1 MEKAYTP
8 SFPALCSYLKVGKRT
23 LRNRMC
29 SAPMGFPDLTEDGC
43 LTDGAIAFYEQRAK
57 GGAAIVTISEA
68 CVDYAHGKSHGRLI
82 NLTNPG
88 VLANLTNA
96 ARAIKRHGALA
107 SIELNHSGML
117 SEFDVVASERS
128 GDGLSHWGPVDC
140 VLPNGDKVVGM
151 TKEMIDE
158 TVEKWAKGAALCKR
172 AGFDMVMIHAG
183 HGWLIHQFLSPLTNT
198 RTDEYGGSFENRARL
213 GLEIIE
219 AVRRAVGPG
228 FPIEVRFSAMEK
240 AEGGV
245 TLESAIAFA
254 KLIES
259 KVDILHV
266 SAGGEP
272 DFGVT
277 HPSMFRP
284 HGCNVH
290 YAAEIKKHVSIPVAT
305 VGNLGEPEDMEKII
319 SSGQADIVCMARA
332 LLADPFLPKK
342 VEQNRTDEILRCI
355 RCFVCHAERM
365 LTQTRVCAINPVIG
379 REYEA
384 RFIPAAPEKKRVLVA
399 GGGPGGM
406 QCALTAAE
414 RGHSVTLCEA
424 SDALGG
430 SFRYEF
436 NVPFKA
442 AFPKYVATLR
452 RRMEKAGVEIRL
464 GTTVT
469 PEFVREFAPDAL
481 MVAVG
486 SEAAVP
492 PIPGIDSP
500 KVIFGTELD
509 KREAELGRR
518 IAVLGGG
525 MVGCESGLH
534 LAMKGHEVT
543 VIERGDRLAPDANPR
558 HRPMLMAELDK
569 YTRIRTG
576 LCAVAVTDEGL
587 LCRDENGSEELIE
600 CDSILCA
607 AGLRSRESVA
617 DALRGTAPI
626 VEMIGDCV
634 EPGIVRGATFRG
646 YHAALD
652 L

>member
-1 MEKAYTP
+1 MSETYKAQY
-8 SFPALCSYLKVGKRT
+8 PALCSYLKVGKRT

-68 CVDYAHGKSHGRLI
+68 CVDYVHGKSHGRLI

-107 SIELNHSGML
+107 SIELNHAGML
-117 SEFDVVASERS
+117 SDFDVVASERK
-128 GDGLSHWGPVDC
+128 GDSNYHYGPVDC
-140 VLPNGDKVVGM
+140 IVNNTEVRAM
-151 TKEMIDE
+151 TREMIAE

-183 HGWLIHQFLSPLTNT
+183 HGWLIHQFLSPVTNT

-213 GLEIIE
+213 ALEIID
-219 AVRRAVGPG
+219 AVRREVGPG

-254 KLIES
+254 KLIEN

-277 HPSMFRP
+277 HPSMFREP
-284 HGCNVH
+284 GCNVH
-290 YAAEIKKHVSIPVAT
+290 FAAEIKKHVKIPVAT
-305 VGNLGEPEDMEKII
+305 LGALGDPAMMEDII
-319 SSGQADIVCMARA
+319 SSGKADMVCMARA
-332 LLADPFLPKK
+332 LLADPYLPKK
-342 VEQNRTDEILRCI
+342 VEQNCIDEILPCL

-365 LTQTRVCAINPVIG
+365 LTQTRVCAVNPVIG

-384 RFIPAAPEKKRVLVA
+384 RFIPAAVQSKRVLVA
-399 GGGPGGM
+399 GGGPGGL

-414 RGHSVTLCEA
+414 RGHKVTLCEA

-430 SFRYEF
+430 NFKCEY

-442 AFPKYVATLR
+442 AFPKYVATMAR
-452 RRMEKAGVEIRL
+452 RLALQGVEIRL
-464 GTTVT
+464 NTTVT
-469 PEFVREFAPDAL
+469 PEFVRDFAPDAL

-486 SEAAVP
+486 SVSALP
-492 PIPGIDSP
+492 PIPGIDSE
-500 KVIFGTELD
+500 KVIPATALD
-509 KREAELGRR
+509 TREGEIGRR
-518 IAVLGGG
+518 VAVLGGG
-525 MVGCESGLH
+525 LVGCESGLH
-534 LAMKGHEVT
+534 LAMQGHEVT
-543 VIERGDRLAPDANPR
+543 IVEMGSSLAPDANPR
-558 HRPMLMAELDK
+558 HRPLLMAELDK
-569 YTRIRTG
+569 YVNIRTS
-576 LCAVAVTDEGL
+576 LTARRVTEQGL
-587 LCRDENGSEELIE
+587 LCTDAEGAEVFIE
-600 CDSILCA
+600 ADTVLCA
-607 AGLRSRESVA
+607 AGLHPREEVVDS
-617 DALRGTAPI
+617 LRGTAPI
-626 VEMIGDCV
+626 VEVIGDCV
-634 EPGIVRGATFRG
+634 EPGTVRGATFRG

-652 L
+652 I

>member
-1 MEKAYTP
+1 MSRTYKPEY
-8 SFPALCSYLKVGKRT
+8 PALCSYLKVGKRT

-96 ARAIKRHGALA
+96 ARAIKRHGALV
-107 SIELNHSGML
+107 SIELNHAGML
-117 SEFDVVASERS
+117 SDFDVVASERK
-128 GDGLSHWGPVDC
+128 GDSNYHYGPVDC
-140 VLPNGDKVVGM
+140 VVNNTEVRAM
-151 TKEMIDE
+151 TKEMIAE

-183 HGWLIHQFLSPLTNT
+183 HGWLIHQFLSPITNT

-213 GLEIIE
+213 ALEIID
-219 AVRRAVGPG
+219 AVRAEVGPG

-240 AEGGV
+240 ADGGV

-254 KLIES
+254 KLIED

-277 HPSMFRP
+277 HPSMFADP
-284 HGCNVH
+284 GCNVH
-290 YAAEIKKHVSIPVAT
+290 FAAEIKKHVSIPVAT
-305 VGNLGEPEDMEKII
+305 LGALNEPEQMEEII
-319 SSGQADIVCMARA
+319 SSGKADIVCMARA
-332 LLADPFLPKK
+332 LLADPYLPKK

-384 RFIPAAPEKKRVLVA
+384 RFIPAAAESKRVLVA
-399 GGGPGGM
+399 GGGPGGL

-430 SFRYEF
+430 NLKCEF
-436 NVPFKA
+436 NVSFKA
-442 AFPKYVATLR
+442 AFPKYVATMR
-452 RRMEKAGVEIRL
+452 RRLELAGVEIRL
-464 GTTVT
+464 NTPVT
-469 PEFVREFAPDAL
+469 PEFVSEFAPDAL
-481 MVAVG
+481 MIAVG
-486 SEAAVP
+486 SDSALP

-500 KVIFGTELD
+500 KVIPATALD
-509 KREAELGRR
+509 RREGEIGQKVV
-518 IAVLGGG
+518 VLGGG
-525 MVGCESGLH
+525 LVGCESGLH
-534 LAMKGHEVT
+534 LAMTGHEVT
-543 VIERGDRLAPDANPR
+543 IVEMRPTLAPDANPR
-558 HRPMLMAELDK
+558 HRPLLMAELDK
-569 YTRIRTG
+569 LVSVHTG
-576 LCAVAVTDEGL
+576 LKALAVTEEGL
-587 LCRDENGSEELIE
+587 LCADSEGREVLLE
-600 CDSILCA
+600 ADTVLCA
-607 AGLRSRESVA
+607 AGLRAREDIVDS
-617 DALRGTAPI
+617 LRGTAPV
-626 VEMIGDCV
+626 VEVIGDCV
-634 EPGIVRGATFRG
+634 EPGIIRGASFRA
-646 YHAALD
+646 YHAAID
-652 L
+652 I

>member
-1 MEKAYTP
+1 MEKAYAP
-8 SFPALCSYLKVGKRT
+8 SFPALCSCLKLGKRT

-43 LTDGAIAFYEQRAK
+43 LTEGAIAFYEQRAK

-68 CVDYAHGKSHGRLI
+68 CVDYVHGKSHGRLI
-82 NLTNPG
+82 NLENPG
-88 VLANLTNA
+88 ALAGLTNA

-117 SEFDVVASERS
+117 SEFDVVASERG

-140 VLPNGDKVVGM
+140 VLPNGDRVIGM
-151 TKEMIDE
+151 TKEMIAE

-172 AGFDMVMIHAG
+172 AGFDMVMLHAG

-198 RTDEYGGSFENRARL
+198 RTDEYGGCFENRARL
-213 GLEIIE
+213 ALEIID
-219 AVRRAVGPG
+219 AVRAAVGPG
-228 FPIEVRFSAMEK
+228 FPIEVRFSAMEN

-254 KLIES
+254 KLMEG
-259 KVDILHV
+259 KVDLLHV

-290 YAAEIKKHVSIPVAT
+290 YAAEIKKNVSIPVAT
-305 VGNLGEPEDMEKII
+305 VGALSAPEKLEEII
-319 SSGQADIVCMARA
+319 ASGQADVVCMARA
-332 LLADPFLPKK
+332 LLADPYLPKK
-342 VEQNRTDEILRCI
+342 VEQNRRDEILPCL

-365 LTQTRVCAINPVIG
+365 LTQTRVCAVNPVIG

-424 SDALGG
+424 SGELGG
-430 SFRYEF
+430 NLRCEFDVSF
-436 NVPFKA
+436 KS
-442 AFPKYVATLR
+442 AFPRYVEVMTR
-452 RRMEKAGVEIRL
+452 RLQRASVEIRL
-464 GTTVT
+464 NT
-469 PEFVREFAPDAL
+469 PITPDFVRSFAPDAL

-486 SEAAVP
+486 AEARLPA
-492 PIPGIDSP
+492 IPGIERAVP
-500 KVIFGTELD
+500 ATQL
-509 KREAELGRR
+509 REKEASLGRR
-518 IAVLGGG
+518 VAVIGGG
-525 MVGCESGLH
+525 LTGCECALH
-534 LAMKGHEVT
+534 LAQSGHEVT
-543 VIERGDRLAPDANPR
+543 LIARRETLAPDGNPR
-558 HRPMLMAELDK
+558 HRPLMLAELENCVD
-569 YTRIRTG
+569 IRTG
-576 LCAVAVTDEGL
+576 MEAAEITDGA
-587 LCRDENGSEELIE
+587 LICSGGE
-600 CDSILCA
+600 VISCDSVVCA
-607 AGLRSRESVA
+607 AGMVSREALA
-617 DALRGTAPI
+617 DSLRGTAPI

-634 EPGIVRGATFRG
+634 EPGNVRAATFRG

-652 L
+652 I